1 MSIGINMNTILMM
14 MMMIMMIMMVMVVM
28 VVMVV
33 MMMMMSVW
41 SKLLI
46 FTRGTRT
53 APVCV
58 STLQLLFPYHHPRHL
73 RHHHCLR
80 HHGHCHRHFV
90 NWKRRWGKLE
100 QVLLHNWTNLSGGR
114 TQSHQLVEH
123 TSLPSSS
130 SECCFYIWKVSDSN
144 WIKSFVF
151 NKSFWMKQEYIF
163 LWYLLNEWK
172 SGAFHML

>member
-14 MMMIMMIMMVMVVM
+14 MMMIMMIMMVVV
-28 VVMVV
+28 V
-33 MMMMMSVW
+33 MMMMSVW

-80 HHGHCHRHFV
+80 HHGHHGHHGHRHRHFV

-151 NKSFWMKQEYIF
+151 NKSFWMKQEYVF